1 MADKRFQIG
10 IGLGFLC
17 LLSACADGLSAPI
30 IDTTGMPDTE
40 LALQRSL
47 ARVDSDMGHLG
58 SMSVT
63 RPIAQNTVPAELRQP
78 MNWSWSGP
86 IDQGAWALANKI
98 GYQFVATQPEKCQPI
113 VVTVNKVDATVLEM
127 FEALGASA
135 GARALVTVDPYHH
148 QVRVD
153 HHV

>member
-1 MADKRFQIG
+1 MARRRFHIG
-10 IGLGFLC
+10 IGLSYLC
-17 LLSACADGLSAPI
+17 LLSGCADGTSAPI
-30 IDTTGMPDTE
+30 IDTTGMPNTE

-63 RPIAQNTVPAELRQP
+63 RPTAETIVPAELQQP

-86 IDQGAWALANKI
+86 IDQGARALAKKI
-98 GYQFVATQPEKCQPI
+98 GYQFVATQPEKPQPI
-113 VVTVNKVDATVLEM
+113 IVTVSKADATVLEM
-127 FEALGASA
+127 FQALGASA
-135 GARALVTVDPYHH
+135 GTRALVTVDPYHH